1 MCHENAGT
9 RSNRIRFHPVWW
21 CSGAQAVSEEEHAG
35 REAEVL
41 ARLATVTDPELD
53 EPVTDLGF
61 VEGVTVGTDGAVA
74 IDFRLPT
81 YWCAANFAYMMAE
94 DMRDAV
100 AALPWVTGV
109 VPRLHA
115 HMCAEQVNHGVA
127 ERLDFGAAF
136 GEAGDDDSLA
146 NLRTTFR
153 HKAFQGRQ
161 EALLRA
167 LLSQGF
173 SKQALA
179 AMTVRALETTAIV
192 GAEGDDLKR
201 RYLEMRAR
209 VGGPAGLDAP
219 AFVTAEGEPLSEA
232 GFDEHLRTLASV
244 RIAMEFNGALCRGLL
259 AARERASGEA
269 QPQR

>member
-1 MCHENAGT
+1 M
-9 RSNRIRFHPVWW
+9 
-21 CSGAQAVSEEEHAG
+21 SGQEG
-35 REAEVL
+35 IREAEVL

-61 VEGVTVGTDGAVA
+61 VEGVSVGADGAVA

-81 YWCAANFAYMMAE
+81 FWCAANFAYMMAE

-109 VPRLHA
+109 VPRLQA

-127 ERLDFGAAF
+127 EGLDFGAAF
-136 GEAGDDDSLA
+136 GEAGADDSLA
-146 NLRTTFR
+146 DLRTTFR
-153 HKAFQGRQ
+153 RKAFQGRQ

-167 LLSQGF
+167 LLAQGF
-173 SKQALA
+173 DKAALV
-179 AMTVRALETTAIV
+179 AMSIEALEGTAIADAS
-192 GAEGDDLKR
+192 GASLKR
-201 RYLEMRAR
+201 RHLEMRAR
-209 VGGPAGLDAP
+209 VGGPAGSGDR
-219 AFVTAEGEPLSEA
+219 AFVTAEGAPISAA

-259 AARERASGEA
+259 AARDRASGATQSE
-269 QPQR
+269 R

>member
-1 MCHENAGT
+1 MSAREGMAK
-9 RSNRIRFHPVWW
+9 
-21 CSGAQAVSEEEHAG
+21 AG

-41 ARLATVTDPELD
+41 ACLAAVTDPELD

-61 VEGVTVGTDGAVA
+61 VEQVTVGGDGTVS

-100 AALPWVTGV
+100 SALPWVTRV
-109 VPRLHA
+109 VPRLRE
-115 HMCAEQVNHGVA
+115 HMCADEVNRGVA
-127 ERLDFGAAF
+127 GGLDFGAAF
-136 GEAGDDDSLA
+136 GEAGDDESLA
-146 NLRTTFR
+146 DLRTTFR
-153 HKAFQGRQ
+153 RKSFQGRQ

-167 LLSQGF
+167 LLAQGF
-173 SKQALA
+173 GKAALA
-179 AMTVRALETTAIV
+179 AMTMAELERTAV
-192 GAEGDDLKR
+192 ARPDGAGLRR

-209 VGGPAGLDAP
+209 VGGSAGPEDR
-219 AFVTAEGEPLSEA
+219 AFVTAEGAPLTEA

-259 AARERASGEA
+259 AARDRASGV
-269 QPQR
+269 P

>member
-1 MCHENAGT
+1 MST
-9 RSNRIRFHPVWW
+9 RD
-21 CSGAQAVSEEEHAG
+21 GAAEAG

-61 VEGVTVGTDGAVA
+61 VEEVTVGADGAVS

-81 YWCAANFAYMMAE
+81 FWCAANFAYMMAE

-100 AALPWVTGV
+100 AALPWVTRV
-109 VPRLHA
+109 VPRLRE
-115 HMCAEQVNHGVA
+115 HMCADEVNRGVA
-127 ERLDFGAAF
+127 EGLAFGDAF

-153 HKAFQGRQ
+153 RKAFQGRQ

-167 LLSQGF
+167 LLAQGLD
-173 SKQALA
+173 KETLV
-179 AMTVRALETTAIV
+179 AMTVQALEGTAV
-192 GAEGDDLKR
+192 SGNEGADLKR

-209 VGGPAGLDAP
+209 VGGPAGAGAP

-259 AARERASGEA
+259 AARDRASGE
-269 QPQR
+269 

>member
-1 MCHENAGT
+1 MSACKAD
-9 RSNRIRFHPVWW
+9 
-21 CSGAQAVSEEEHAG
+21 

-61 VEGVTVGTDGAVA
+61 VEEVMVGADGTVA

-81 YWCAANFAYMMAE
+81 FWCAANFAYMMAE

-100 AALPWVTGV
+100 AALPWVTRV
-109 VPRLHA
+109 FPRLRE
-115 HMCAEQVNHGVA
+115 HMCADEVNRGVVEGLA
-127 ERLDFGAAF
+127 FGDAF

-153 HKAFQGRQ
+153 RKAFQGRQ

-167 LLSQGF
+167 LLAQGF
-173 SKQALA
+173 GKAALV
-179 AMTVRALETTAIV
+179 AMTVQALEGTTLAGSEIA
-192 GAEGDDLKR
+192 GLKR
-201 RYLEMRAR
+201 RYLEMRAH
-209 VGGPAGLDAP
+209 VGGPADADAL
-219 AFVTAEGEPLSEA
+219 AFVTAEGAPLTEA

-259 AARERASGEA
+259 AARDRASGV
-269 QPQR
+269 P

>member
-1 MCHENAGT
+1 MQPVST
-9 RSNRIRFHPVWW
+9 RD
-21 CSGAQAVSEEEHAG
+21 GAAEAG

-61 VEGVTVGTDGAVA
+61 VEEVTVGADGAVS

-81 YWCAANFAYMMAE
+81 FWCAANFAYMMAE

-100 AALPWVTGV
+100 ASLPWVTRV
-109 VPRLHA
+109 VPRLRE
-115 HMCAEQVNHGVA
+115 HMCADEVNRGVA
-127 ERLDFGAAF
+127 EGLAFGAAF

-153 HKAFQGRQ
+153 RKAFQGRQ

-167 LLSQGF
+167 LLAQGF
-173 SKQALA
+173 DKADLV
-179 AMTVRALETTAIV
+179 AMTVQALEGTTLAGSEIM
-192 GAEGDDLKR
+192 GLKR
-201 RYLEMRAR
+201 RHLEMRAH
-209 VGGPAGLDAP
+209 VGGPAGPDDR
-219 AFVTAEGEPLSEA
+219 AFVTAEGAPLTEA

-259 AARERASGEA
+259 AARDRASGV
-269 QPQR
+269 P

>member
-1 MCHENAGT
+1 MST
-9 RSNRIRFHPVWW
+9 RD
-21 CSGAQAVSEEEHAG
+21 GAAEAG

-41 ARLATVTDPELD
+41 ACLAAVTDPELD

-61 VEGVTVGTDGAVA
+61 VEQVTVGGDGTVS

-100 AALPWVTGV
+100 AALPWVTRV
-109 VPRLHA
+109 VPCLQE
-115 HMCAEQVNHGVA
+115 HMCADEVNRGVA
-127 ERLDFGAAF
+127 QGLEFSVAF

-153 HKAFQGRQ
+153 RKAFQGRQ
-161 EALLRA
+161 EVLLRA
-167 LLSQGF
+167 LLAQGF
-173 SKQALA
+173 DKAALV
-179 AMTVRALETTAIV
+179 AMTVAELE
-192 GAEGDDLKR
+192 GATVTDPENADLLH
-201 RYLEMRAR
+201 RYLEIRAR
-209 VGGPAGLDAP
+209 VGGPAGPDDR
-219 AFVTAEGEPLSEA
+219 AFVTAEEAPLTEA

-259 AARERASGEA
+259 AARDRASGV
-269 QPQR
+269 P

>member
-1 MCHENAGT
+1 M
-9 RSNRIRFHPVWW
+9 S
-21 CSGAQAVSEEEHAG
+21 AQEGQAEAG

-41 ARLATVTDPELD
+41 ASLATVTDPELD
-53 EPVTDLGF
+53 APVTDLGF
-61 VEGVTVGTDGAVA
+61 VEEVRVGADGTVS

-81 YWCAANFAYMMAE
+81 FWCAANFAYMMAE

-100 AALPWVTGV
+100 AALPWVTRV
-109 VPRLHA
+109 VPRLQE
-115 HMCAEQVNHGVA
+115 HMCADEVNRGVA
-127 ERLDFGAAF
+127 EGLAFGAAF

-167 LLSQGF
+167 LLAQGF
-173 SKQALA
+173 GKAALVT
-179 AMTVRALETTAIV
+179 MTVAELERTAV
-192 GAEGDDLKR
+192 SEAEDGGLQR
-201 RYLEMRAR
+201 RYLEMRTR
-209 VGGPAGLDAP
+209 VGGPAEPDDR
-219 AFVTAEGEPLSEA
+219 AFVTVEGTPLTEA

-259 AARERASGEA
+259 AARDRASASTKPADEA
-269 QPQR
+269 APAASR

>member
-1 MCHENAGT
+1 MSGQEET
-9 RSNRIRFHPVWW
+9 RK
-21 CSGAQAVSEEEHAG
+21 AD

-41 ARLATVTDPELD
+41 ASLATVTDPELD
-53 EPVTDLGF
+53 APVTDLGF
-61 VEGVTVGTDGAVA
+61 VEEVRVGSDGTVS

-81 YWCAANFAYMMAE
+81 FWCAANFAYMMAE

-100 AALPWVTGV
+100 SALPWVTRV
-109 VPRLHA
+109 VPRLQE
-115 HMCAEQVNHGVA
+115 HMCADQVNRGVA
-127 ERLDFGAAF
+127 EGLAFGAAF

-167 LLSQGF
+167 LLAQGF
-173 SKQALA
+173 HKASLVT
-179 AMTVRALETTAIV
+179 MTVAELEVTAV
-192 GAEGDDLKR
+192 AGGEGADLKR
-201 RYLEMRAR
+201 RYLEMRVR
-209 VGGPAGLDAP
+209 VGGPADPDAL
-219 AFVTAEGEPLSEA
+219 AFVTPDGAPLAEA

-259 AARERASGEA
+259 AARDRASGASQPEA
-269 QPQR
+269 

>member
-1 MCHENAGT
+1 M
-9 RSNRIRFHPVWW
+9 
-21 CSGAQAVSEEEHAG
+21 SGQGGIQDAG
-35 REAEVL
+35 REAEVF

-61 VEGVTVGTDGAVA
+61 VEEVTVGSDGTVS

-81 YWCAANFAYMMAE
+81 FWCAANFAYMMAE

-100 AALPWVTGV
+100 AALPWVTRV
-109 VPRLHA
+109 VPRLQE
-115 HMCAEQVNHGVA
+115 HMCADEVNRGVA
-127 ERLDFGAAF
+127 EGLAFGDAF

-146 NLRTTFR
+146 SLRTTFSR
-153 HKAFQGRQ
+153 KAFQGRQ

-167 LLSQGF
+167 LLAQGF
-173 SKQALA
+173 GKTALV
-179 AMTVRALETTAIV
+179 AMTVADLERATVAGVE
-192 GAEGDDLKR
+192 GAGLKR

-209 VGGPAGLDAP
+209 VGGPAGPDERG
-219 AFVTAEGEPLSEA
+219 FVTAEGAPLTEA

-259 AARERASGEA
+259 AARNRASGATQAKGEA
-269 QPQR
+269 APAASR

>member
-1 MCHENAGT
+1 MSGT
-9 RSNRIRFHPVWW
+9 EVE
-21 CSGAQAVSEEEHAG
+21 AA

-61 VEGVTVGTDGAVA
+61 VEGVTVAADGAVA

-81 YWCAANFAYMMAE
+81 FWCAANFAYMMAE

-100 AALPWVTGV
+100 AVLPWVTGV
-109 VPRLHA
+109 VPRLQA
-115 HMCAEQVNHGVA
+115 HMCAEQVNRGVA
-127 ERLDFGAAF
+127 EGLDFGAAF
-136 GEAGDDDSLA
+136 GETGHDDSLA
-146 NLRTTFR
+146 DLRTTFR
-153 HKAFQGRQ
+153 RKAFQGRQ

-167 LLSQGF
+167 LLAQGF
-173 SKQALA
+173 AKSTLV
-179 AMTVRALETTAIV
+179 AMTVVTLEAVGIS
-192 GAEGDDLKR
+192 GAEGAGLKR
-201 RYLEMRAR
+201 RYLEMRAY
-209 VGGPAGLDAP
+209 VGDPAGPDAP

-259 AARERASGEA
+259 AARDRASGE
-269 QPQR
+269 

>member
-1 MCHENAGT
+1 MSTAEG
-9 RSNRIRFHPVWW
+9 V
-21 CSGAQAVSEEEHAG
+21 GEAG

-41 ARLATVTDPELD
+41 ACLATVTDPELD

-61 VEGVTVGTDGAVA
+61 VEQVTVGADGDVS

-100 AALPWVTGV
+100 AALPWVTRV
-109 VPRLHA
+109 VPRLRE
-115 HMCAEQVNHGVA
+115 HMCADEVNRGVA
-127 ERLDFGAAF
+127 EGLAFGAAF

-153 HKAFQGRQ
+153 RKAFQGRQ

-167 LLSQGF
+167 LLAQGF
-173 SKQALA
+173 DKAALV
-179 AMTVRALETTAIV
+179 AMTVADLEHTAV
-192 GAEGDDLKR
+192 AGAEGADLQR
-201 RYLEMRAR
+201 RYLEMRAC
-209 VGGPAGLDAP
+209 VGGPAGPDDR
-219 AFVTAEGEPLSEA
+219 AFVTVEGTPLTEA
-232 GFDEHLRTLASV
+232 DFDEHLRTLASV

-259 AARERASGEA
+259 AARDRASGSSQAEA
-269 QPQR
+269 

>member
-1 MCHENAGT
+1 MSAHEG
-9 RSNRIRFHPVWW
+9 
-21 CSGAQAVSEEEHAG
+21 QAEAG

-41 ARLATVTDPELD
+41 ASLATVTDPELD
-53 EPVTDLGF
+53 APVTDLGF
-61 VEGVTVGTDGAVA
+61 VEDVAVGADGTVS

-81 YWCAANFAYMMAE
+81 FWCAANFAYMMAE

-100 AALPWVTGV
+100 SALPWVTRV
-109 VPRLHA
+109 VPRLQE
-115 HMCAEQVNHGVA
+115 HMCADEVNRGVA
-127 ERLDFGAAF
+127 EGLAFGAAF

-167 LLSQGF
+167 LLAQGF
-173 SKQALA
+173 GKAALV
-179 AMTVRALETTAIV
+179 AMTVAELERTTVA
-192 GAEGDDLKR
+192 GAEGAGLQR

-209 VGGPAGLDAP
+209 IGVPADADAL
-219 AFVTAEGEPLSEA
+219 AFVTVEGTPLTAA

-259 AARERASGEA
+259 AARDRASGA
-269 QPQR
+269 P

>member
-1 MCHENAGT
+1 MSAHEGT
-9 RSNRIRFHPVWW
+9 AEADRK
-21 CSGAQAVSEEEHAG
+21 
-35 REAEVL
+35 AEVL
-41 ARLATVTDPELD
+41 ARLTTVTDPELD
-53 EPVTDLGF
+53 APVTDLGF
-61 VEGVTVGTDGAVA
+61 VEDVVVGADGTVS

-81 YWCAANFAYMMAE
+81 FWCAANFAYMMAE

-100 AALPWVTGV
+100 SALPWVTRV
-109 VPRLHA
+109 VPRLRE
-115 HMCAEQVNHGVA
+115 HMCADEVNRGVA
-127 ERLDFGAAF
+127 EGLPFGAAF

-167 LLSQGF
+167 LLAQGF
-173 SKQALA
+173 GKAALV
-179 AMTVRALETTAIV
+179 AMTVAELEHTTV
-192 GAEGDDLKR
+192 AETEGLQR

-209 VGGPAGLDAP
+209 VGGLADADAL
-219 AFVTAEGEPLSEA
+219 AFVTVEGTPLTEA

-259 AARERASGEA
+259 AARDRASGA
-269 QPQR
+269 P

>member
-1 MCHENAGT
+1 MSSHEGQ
-9 RSNRIRFHPVWW
+9 P
-21 CSGAQAVSEEEHAG
+21 EAG

-41 ARLATVTDPELD
+41 ASLAAVTDPELD
-53 EPVTDLGF
+53 APVTDLGF
-61 VEGVTVGTDGAVA
+61 VEKVRVGADGTVS

-81 YWCAANFAYMMAE
+81 FWCAANFAYMMAE

-100 AALPWVTGV
+100 AALPWVTRV
-109 VPRLHA
+109 VPRLQE
-115 HMCAEQVNHGVA
+115 HMCADEVNRGVA
-127 ERLDFGAAF
+127 EGLAFGAAF

-146 NLRTTFR
+146 NLRTTFQ

-167 LLSQGF
+167 LLAQGF
-173 SKQALA
+173 GKAALVT
-179 AMTVRALETTAIV
+179 MTMAELERTAV
-192 GAEGDDLKR
+192 AGAEGAGLQR

-209 VGGPAGLDAP
+209 VGGSADADAF
-219 AFVTAEGEPLSEA
+219 AFVTVEGAPLTEA

-259 AARERASGEA
+259 AARDRASGA
-269 QPQR
+269 P

>member
-1 MCHENAGT
+1 M
-9 RSNRIRFHPVWW
+9 
-21 CSGAQAVSEEEHAG
+21 QAVSAREVEAA

-61 VEGVTVGTDGAVA
+61 VEGVSVGADGAVA

-100 AALPWVTGV
+100 SALPWVTGV

-115 HMCAEQVNHGVA
+115 HMCAEQVNRGVA
-127 ERLDFGAAF
+127 EGLEFGAAF
-136 GEAGDDDSLA
+136 GEAGEDDSLS
-146 NLRTTFR
+146 NLRTTFLR
-153 HKAFQGRQ
+153 KAFQGRQ

-167 LLSQGF
+167 LLAQGVD
-173 SKQALA
+173 KAALA
-179 AMTVRALETTAIV
+179 AMTMQALEGTAV
-192 GAEGDDLKR
+192 AGAEGAGLKR

-209 VGGPAGLDAP
+209 VGGPAGPHAP
-219 AFVTAEGEPLSEA
+219 AFVAAEGAPLSEA
-232 GFDEHLRTLASV
+232 GFDEHLRTLGSV

-259 AARERASGEA
+259 AARDRASA
-269 QPQR
+269 PTQPQE